1 MNISMCHTQTG
12 SRRVSFGRES
22 SSCLGGS
29 SGRFLYKG
37 LSIEAVLDRFPTAE
51 IVSHDDRGWLIK
63 AEVYG
68 DGVDIWLRGQ
78 GDIIEVIGGGKEH
91 DT

>member
-1 MNISMCHTQTG
+1 MSAC
-12 SRRVSFGRES
+12 
-22 SSCLGGS
+22 
-29 SGRFLYKG
+29 SGELRTIKFLYKG

-51 IVSHDDRGWLIK
+51 VLQHDDKGWLVK

-78 GDIIEVIGGGKEH
+78 GDLIEVVDGGKRNVSG
-91 DT
+91 DNNN